1 MGREYHLTPVRR
13 TVNTLMR
20 LLIRVGTGG
29 RHTYLLTV
37 SGRKSGR
44 RYSTPVTLIEDEQR
58 YLVAPYGEVGW
69 VKNARATGEVTLTRA
84 GHSETMRISELEP
97 ENAAPVLRS
106 YVQQVSVVRP
116 YFDAAPD
123 APLDAF
129 AAEAPHHPVFRL
141 TESVRSPTD
150 SSPGNQTT

>member
-1 MGREYHLTPVRR
+1 MGHDYRVTPVRR
-13 TVNTLMR
+13 TVNALMR
-20 LLIRVGTGG
+20 VLIRVGAGG

-37 SGRKSGR
+37 RGRKSGR

-69 VKNARATGEVTLTRA
+69 VRNARAAGEVTLTRA
-84 GHSETMRISELEP
+84 GHSDTMRISELDP
-97 ENAAPVLRS
+97 EEAAPVLRS
-106 YVQQVSVVRP
+106 YVQRVSVVRP

-129 AAEAPHHPVFRL
+129 AAEAPRHPVFRL
-141 TESVRSPTD
+141 AESGRSSTD
-150 SSPGNQTT
+150 ASPADQTT

>member
-1 MGREYHLTPVRR
+1 MSHEYRLTPVRR
-13 TVNTLMR
+13 TVNALMR
-20 LLIRVGTGG
+20 LLIRVGVGG

-37 SGRKSGR
+37 KGRKSGR
-44 RYSTPVTLIEDEQR
+44 PHSTPVTLIEDDQR

-69 VKNARATGEVTLTRA
+69 VKNARAAGEVTLSRA
-84 GHSETMRISELEP
+84 GHSDSMGISELAPGE
-97 ENAAPVLRS
+97 AAPVLRT

-129 AAEAPHHPVFRL
+129 AAEAPRHPVFRL
-141 TESVRSPTD
+141 TEA
-150 SSPGNQTT
+150 GH